1 LIYVK
6 LPRLKNKEPN
16 SNREEAFVVLNWLR
30 TRAVRTILELH
41 VPDAIEGPH
50 SDEGIE
56 KWLGLEPGKDGF
68 KNIETLNWER
78 LDLSLET
85 LKVVRGLQKVYLYT
99 ENWNTLAF
107 WTGPTEE
114 RRADINRLRK
124 LQSWLYR

>member
-1 LIYVK
+1 MK